1 VGQLFWD
8 LLRWWPVPATT
19 IALISEGRKYV
30 RGWLEAGPVIHDA
43 GYSVVSRWIGTTVIT
58 SQVFLLWQLSAGP
71 LAWLGLAFVALMM
84 LPMAFGRL
92 QICENGV
99 WHYCWLLRWPFIGD
113 YRWSPQGKLIL
124 SVNRRWSRD
133 MEIPVPAAAQPRIEA
148 FLQELVVRVG
158 EWSDVEMPES
168 SGVPSESTIP
178 VGAKRSE
185 DC

>member
-1 VGQLFWD
+1 MGQLFWD
-8 LLRWWPVPATT
+8 LLRWWPV
-19 IALISEGRKYV
+19 IALPVALMNEGRKYV
-30 RGWLEAGPVIHDA
+30 RGWLAAGSVIHDA
-43 GYSVVSRWIGTTVIT
+43 GYSVGFRWIAATFIA
-58 SQVFLLWQLSAGP
+58 SQAFTLRQFSAGP
-71 LAWLGLAFVALMM
+71 LAWLGLAIVVLIM

-99 WHYCWLLRWPFIGD
+99 WHYCWLQRWTFIGD

-148 FLQELVVRVG
+148 LLQELVVRVD

-168 SGVPSESTIP
+168 SGVPSASTIP

-185 DC
+185 DR